1 MRIFS
6 YFISSVLFLLSSSIH
21 AGDAVKA
28 NQALDTPVTIP
39 GSVVDF
45 LTKEIDTAYAECEQE
60 GLIVSKAFEAKA
72 VELNSSLKA
81 LVVKPRSTCFCT
93 NDGCPMWLFDTS
105 GQKAK
110 LVFES
115 SMAGLLTL
123 SDKKTKG
130 YPDIKVS
137 GGSSGHGYEVRYV
150 WDGTEYQET
159 YTQVWVW
166 NPDKK
171 CNEAEIEELKDG
183 KWVKTSNACLKVN

>member
-6 YFISSVLFLLSSSIH
+6 YFISLVLFLLSSSIH

-28 NQALDTPVTIP
+28 NQAIDTPATIP
-39 GSVVDF
+39 GAVIDY

-60 GLIVSKAFEAKA
+60 GLIVSKAFEAKI

-93 NDGCPMWLFDTS
+93 SDGCPMWLFDAS
-105 GQKAK
+105 SHKAK

-123 SDKKTKG
+123 SDNKTKG
-130 YPDIKVS
+130 YPDINIS

-150 WDGTEYQET
+150 WDGTEYQEI
-159 YTQVWVW
+159 YTQVWAW

-171 CNEAEIEELKDG
+171 CNEAEIEQLKDG
-183 KWVKTSNACLKVN
+183 KWVKTSLACLKAN